1 MTNESG
7 MLSTQDDASD
17 DHMQQADSLYNKI
30 TRTLKYVTVLG
41 KESKTK

>member
-1 MTNESG
+1 V
-7 MLSTQDDASD
+7 
-17 DHMQQADSLYNKI
+17 QQADSLYNKI